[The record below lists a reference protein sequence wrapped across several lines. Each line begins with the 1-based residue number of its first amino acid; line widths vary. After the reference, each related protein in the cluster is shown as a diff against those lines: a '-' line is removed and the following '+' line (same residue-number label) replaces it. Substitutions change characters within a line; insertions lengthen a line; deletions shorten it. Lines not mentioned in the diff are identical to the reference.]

1 MTRESFPFKLGAPHK
16 QCSSVTWLHA
26 RTEEE
31 SDVLAVGMGKR
42 KDITLERIRRAG
54 GAAARAIL
62 KEGRSSATLVRLAS
76 EAINRNKD
84 ITAADELQAWMEGW
98 ILGLY
103 RFQTYRGTT
112 KVEGSVD
119 LQLQSI
125 DWPELSSIE
134 LEAVRVSAQI
144 RAEGAVVARDL
155 VNEVPGTL
163 NPDRFA
169 EWMAEFFDRDDDA
182 LKVHIYRGQELVELQ
197 MNGLLAVGAGVSTL
211 QP

>member
-1 MTRESFPFKLGAPHK
+1 MNILFDSANVADTIIYLAYDEESFPFKLGAAHK
-16 QCSSVTWLHA
+16 QSSNVTWLHA
-26 RTEEE
+26 RSEEE

-42 KDITLERIRRAG
+42 KDITLEKIRRAG

-62 KEGRSSATLVRLAS
+62 KEGRSSASFVRLAS
-76 EAINRNKD
+76 ETEDRKSEIS
-84 ITAADELQAWMEGW
+84 AADELQAWMEGW

-125 DWPELSSIE
+125 DWPELSSVD
-134 LEAVRVSAQI
+134 LEAVRVCAQI

-155 VNEVPGTL
+155 VN
-163 NPDRFA
+163 
-169 EWMAEFFDRDDDA
+169 
-182 LKVHIYRGQELVELQ
+182 
-197 MNGLLAVGAGVSTL
+197 
-211 QP
+211 